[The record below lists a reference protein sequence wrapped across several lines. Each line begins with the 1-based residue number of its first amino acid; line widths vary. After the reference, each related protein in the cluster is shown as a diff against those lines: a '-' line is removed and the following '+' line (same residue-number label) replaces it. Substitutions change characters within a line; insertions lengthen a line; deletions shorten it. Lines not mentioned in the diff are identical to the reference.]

1 MATQT
6 NSYFV
11 VQNIPVGARRE
22 LIWGPDSYFN
32 QGTFSVTA
40 HPVTNIR
47 QTLFWLTV
55 DDISAG
61 KKDIGAGDIDNI
73 QSYLWVKVRNS
84 GLAGQGNVNS
94 YTVYLTRNIP

>member
-6 NSYFV
+6 SSYYV
-11 VQNIPVGARRE
+11 VQNVPVGARRE
-22 LIWGPDSYFN
+22 VTFGPSSYFD
-32 QGTFSVTA
+32 QGTFSVSA
-40 HPVTNIR
+40 HPVTTLR

-55 DDISAG
+55 DDISIG
-61 KKDIGAGDIDNI
+61 KKDIGSGDIANI

-84 GLAGQGNVNS
+84 GLAGQGNVSS